1 MKKKF
6 WFILLV
12 VVLSSVAW
20 SQTAVIRSGSLKVFD
35 APQANARLLMK
46 LSEGDTVKV
55 IEQRGAWAKLQL
67 PGKSIGWMQLS
78 ESTSAALF
86 KKNRGSQNVNALPP
100 AQKSLEQPVRPDS
113 LAANQTSEETSLMSS
128 LRNMPASE
136 QEIQIGRGLSDT
148 NANLNLGIS
157 FSLGALGENFAYSG
171 RFMYRTLPKIFIE
184 GSFQHVPGDV
194 AASLLVHSNL
204 LYDFSIAPRW
214 DGWITGGVGVISTS
228 PTKTVGAKSVS
239 NMEVNYGIGVRRYLK
254 QRTYL
259 RGDLRQFSVMTDNG
273 TKNYIEF
280 AFGIV
285 IGVR

>member
-1 MKKKF
+1 MKLKL
-6 WFILLV
+6 ILTS
-12 VVLSSVAW
+12 VLAMWISVAW

-35 APQANARLLMK
+35 APQANARLLTK

-55 IEQRGAWAKLQL
+55 IEQRGNWAKLQL
-67 PGKSIGWMQLS
+67 PGKRVGWMQLS

-86 KKNRGSQNVNALPP
+86 KKNRGSQIANALPQTP
-100 AQKSLEQPVRPDS
+100 KSFESAVSPDS
-113 LAANQTSEETSLMSS
+113 LTNDQSSEETSLMSR

-136 QEIQIGRGLSDT
+136 QEMQIGRGHSDT
-148 NANLNLGIS
+148 NTNLNLGIS
-157 FSLGALGENFAYSG
+157 FSLGALGESFAYSG

-184 GSFQHVPGDV
+184 GSFQYVPGDV
-194 AASLLVHSNL
+194 AASLLVHSNV
-204 LYDFSIAPRW
+204 LYDFSVAPRW

-254 QRTYL
+254 HRTYL
-259 RGDLRQFSVMTDNG
+259 RGDLRQFSVITDNS